1 MNELLLPQTD
11 TALWVVQ
18 GLLVFVFLA
27 AGLFKTTQPIA
38 KLAAQFGPWVASYP
52 AVIVRLIGVTEIL
65 CAVSLL
71 LVGLFHFTTLLTPI
85 VPSDVALFITT
96 FLTPIAASVVALIMA
111 CAIATHLPR
120 KEYPMVVVTVLL
132 LLLALVTVIVRLT
145 LPLA

>member
-1 MNELLLPQTD
+1 MTELLPPQAD

-38 KLAAQFGPWVASYP
+38 KLAAHGPWVASYP

-65 CAVSLL
+65 CALSLL
-71 LVGLFHFTTLLTPI
+71 LVGLFHFTTLLTPV

-96 FLTPIAASVVALIMA
+96 FLTPIAASLVALIMA
-111 CAIATHLPR
+111 GATATHLPR
-120 KEYPMVVVTVLL
+120 KEYGLVVVTALL
-132 LLLALVTVIVRLT
+132 LVLALVTIVARLA

>member
-1 MNELLLPQTD
+1 MNELLPPQTD

-85 VPSDVALFITT
+85 
-96 FLTPIAASVVALIMA
+96 AASVVALIMA
-111 CAIATHLPR
+111 GAIATHLPR

-132 LLLALVTVIVRLT
+132 LLLALATVIARLAS
-145 LPLA
+145 PFA

>member
-1 MNELLLPQTD
+1 MNLALPPQMD
-11 TALWVVQ
+11 TTLWVVQ

-71 LVGLFHFTTLLTPI
+71 LVGLFHFMTVLTPI
-85 VPSDVALFITT
+85 VP
-96 FLTPIAASVVALIMA
+96 SVVALIMA
-111 CAIATHLPR
+111 GAIATHLPR
-120 KEYPMVVVTVLL
+120 KEYPMVVITTLL
-132 LLLALVTVIVRLT
+132 LLLALATVIVRLA

>member
-1 MNELLLPQTD
+1 MNELLPPQTD
-11 TALWVVQ
+11 TALWIVQ

-27 AGLFKTTQPIA
+27 AGLLKTTQPIA
-38 KLAAQFGPWVASYP
+38 KLTKFGPWVASYP

-65 CAVSLL
+65 CALSLL

-96 FLTPIAASVVALIMA
+96 FLTPVAASLVALIMA
-111 CAIATHLPR
+111 GATATHLPR
-120 KEYPMVVVTVLL
+120 KEYGSVVVTALL
-132 LLLALVTVIVRLT
+132 LLLALVTIVARLT